1 MGKGLLIGGIVLVII
16 GVIVSSA
23 SSVAQSYSNQQISQ
37 CNSLRGQLG
46 QTFSED
52 VQQNCQ
58 TAAIYQSVSTGGS
71 TLGWGFALIGI
82 VLVVIGGIQMAR
94 RSKNPIQTDDH
105 VNMSASSMT
114 DKIFCRWCGK
124 LRSVVGTFCPEC
136 GKSIR
141 SANTALKICIFCSG
155 TMSDDSV
162 FCANCGRKF

>member
-16 GVIVSSA
+16 GVVVSSA

-46 QTFSED
+46 QTFSGD
-52 VQQNCQ
+52 MQQSCQ
-58 TAAIYQSVSTGGS
+58 TAAIYQSVSSGGS

-82 VLVVIGGIQMAR
+82 VLAVIGGIQMAR
-94 RSKNPIQTDDH
+94 RANNPNHTDAH
-105 VNMSASSMT
+105 LSRSAPTMT

-124 LRSVVGTFCPEC
+124 LRSVVGTFCSEC
-136 GKSIR
+136 GKSIK
-141 SANTALKICIFCSG
+141 SDSVTLKICIYCSG
-155 TMSDDSV
+155 SMSDDSV